1 MNLTHNM
8 DLRSLQHAI
17 ALADTGHFSR
27 AAEQVHL
34 TQSAMSRS
42 IQALEREAGMPLFD
56 RTAQGV
62 VPTATGRQFL
72 QRARRLVH
80 DARNLRHEMDW
91 LRLGEYGEVKFGV
104 GPGPAVL
111 LPELLTDL
119 TQQHPKLRVGVEIN
133 NWEVLAASLRRET
146 IEFFI
151 ANRHYLEDQSGLAF
165 TPLGSVYK
173 GGGFFCRTGHPLTRH
188 THPDLADLTAYPLLG
203 TRMPESVRQ
212 ALQNALDQGANGPS
226 PLSVTCDNIF
236 LLKLLMQRSDAILYT
251 SRALVHG
258 ELQDGVAVQLP
269 IPNPYV
275 DDSNTWEVSM
285 VTLAGRSLSPAAL
298 AIVEAIKSMYAREA
312 GV

>member
-1 MNLTHNM
+1 M

-165 TPLGSVYK
+165 TPLGSVCK
-173 GGGFFCRTGHPLTRH
+173 GGGFFCRVGHPLTRH
-188 THPDLADLTAYPLLG
+188 SHPALADLVTYPLVS
-203 TRMPESVRQ
+203 TRMPESVHQ
-212 ALQNALDQGANGPS
+212 VLQSALGEGAHGPS
-226 PLSVTCDNIF
+226 PMSVTCDNIF

-251 SRALVHG
+251 AQALVHD
-258 ELQDGVAVQLP
+258 ELLAEDAVQLP
-269 IPNPYV
+269 IPNPYL
-275 DDSNTWEVSM
+275 DSTTTWEISM

-298 AIVEAIKSMYAREA
+298 AIVDAIKVLYSQDAA
-312 GV
+312 A